1 MRGPARSPAVRC
13 ELYFDG
19 ASIGNPG
26 PAGYGYVIRCGYSV
40 LVGSGH
46 IGEATNNVAE
56 YTGLIEGLRRCLELG
71 CREVAIF
78 SDSELVIRQLRGEYR
93 VRSGRILPLYRT
105 ALELMAKFS
114 SVELHHLPRE
124 MNAEADRL
132 ARKAAESGGL
142 RTGCRGFK
150 RGK

>member
-1 MRGPARSPAVRC
+1 VRC

-26 PAGYGYVIRCGYSV
+26 PAGYGYVIRCGESV
-40 LVGSGH
+40 YKGSGY

-56 YTGLIEGLRRCLELG
+56 YTGLIEGLKRCLELG
-71 CREVAIF
+71 CRELVIF
-78 SDSELVIRQLRGEYR
+78 SDSELVVRQLRGEYR
-93 VRSGRILPLYRT
+93 VRSRRILPLYRA
-105 ALELMAKFS
+105 ALELMGMFG
-114 SVELHHLPRE
+114 SVEVQHVRRE
-124 MNAEADRL
+124 ANSEADRL

-142 RTGCRGFK
+142 PTGSREPG